1 MGQLESNQWKYN
13 LIFAVIF
20 GDQSPVNFYGKQ
32 TGIFQML
39 LANIS
44 PVH

>member
-13 LIFAVIF
+13 LIFAVTF
-20 GDQSPVNFYGKQ
+20 GDQSPVNFYAKQ
-32 TGIFQML
+32 TGIYQVL
-39 LANIS
+39 LANIT